1 MGFAASSAKP
11 KEPTNNLG
19 AIIKN
24 KDIFEKAQQR
34 EKTVDWY
41 TKLQE
46 SKEAFLKS
54 DHARLPILE
63 GGEFRDPSG
72 AFD

>member
-1 MGFAASSAKP
+1 MSNPTTNMSAYSYGGVAFNSATQP
-11 KEPTNNLG
+11 KESNNLG

-41 TKLQE
+41 AKLQE
-46 SKEAFLKS
+46 SKEAFLRS
-54 DHARLPILE
+54 DHSRLPLL
-63 GGEFRDPSG
+63 
-72 AFD
+72 